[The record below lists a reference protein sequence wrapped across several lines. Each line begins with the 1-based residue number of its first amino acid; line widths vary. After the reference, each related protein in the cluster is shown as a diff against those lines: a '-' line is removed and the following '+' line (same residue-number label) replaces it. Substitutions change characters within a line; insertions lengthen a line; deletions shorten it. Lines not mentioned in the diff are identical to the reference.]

1 MRASKERRITMKKPY
16 MALRILMTIMDW
28 DQVTVG
34 EIIGRSGRYVQDRLS
49 GKYEWA
55 VKDAYTIL
63 KAANKPDSDF
73 QKYFPRNPM
82 EFVER

>member
-1 MRASKERRITMKKPY
+1 MKKPY
-16 MALRILMTIMDW
+16 MALRVLMTIMDW
-28 DQVTVG
+28 DQVEVG
-34 EIIGRSGRYVQDRLS
+34 KIIGRSNRYVQDRLS
-49 GKYEWA
+49 GKYTWSVEDGY
-55 VKDAYTIL
+55 KIL